1 MPKNVLYLAENAI
14 SPIQGGGIV
23 VYALL
28 RGLPAENLFGFFTY
42 ENITPAPE
50 YASRFRL
57 LPASPENDCGDNT
70 YFRPHLCPPNKVT
83 SPVANYIAGGRTF
96 AAHLANRVFRH
107 EAARTIET
115 IQSSGF
121 KPEVIFL
128 AGLSFRMLH
137 LARQLSEHY
146 DISVVMLNMDDWMS
160 DQIARS
166 SPLSNYMR
174 GAIASEMAA
183 IAPRVSLALS
193 NSPHLADELARRYR
207 IPHETVNNACFD
219 LMCGAGFKPL
229 VEKSGPL
236 IISFS
241 GALNWHLQG
250 ESLVLFSYA
259 IAELAIRRPVELHVF
274 TPWEFA
280 PIANQISIPGKV
292 IYRGFCSRQELTEHY
307 LASDYLVASTTFDE
321 QNILLFKHS
330 LATKVSDYL
339 CAGRPIISI
348 GHPEW
353 AVHDY
358 VDKHGAGISIRA
370 GRIDEIKQTVA
381 TALDWTP
388 LQRQEIG
395 RRNRNLWESAHDIT
409 VMGRKARDLLGL
421 GPVPAEL

>member
-28 RGLPAENLFGFFTY
+28 RGLPAENLLGFFTY
-42 ENITPAPE
+42 ENITPATE
-50 YASRFRL
+50 YASRFRV
-57 LPASPENDCGDNT
+57 LPAPSGQDRGDNA
-70 YFRPHLCPPNKVT
+70 YFRPNLGAPGKSA
-83 SPVANYIAGGRTF
+83 SPVASYIAGGRTF
-96 AAHLANRVFRH
+96 ATHLANRIFRQ
-107 EAARTIET
+107 EAARTSEAIR
-115 IQSSGF
+115 SSGF

-137 LARQLSEHY
+137 LARQLSEHF

-160 DQIARS
+160 DQVARS
-166 SPLSNYMR
+166 NPLSNYMR

-193 NSPHLADELARRYR
+193 NSPYLANELTRRYR
-207 IPHETVNNACFD
+207 IPHETVNNACYD
-219 LMCGAGFKPL
+219 LMHGTGFKPP

-241 GALNWHLQG
+241 GALNWSLQG

-259 IAELAIRRPVELHVF
+259 IAELATRRPVELHIF

-280 PIANQISIPGKV
+280 PIANQISIPGKI
-292 IYRGFCSRQELTEHY
+292 IYRGFCSKQELTEHY
-307 LASDYLVASTTFDE
+307 LSSDFLVASTTFNDKD
-321 QNILLFKHS
+321 ILLFKHS

-358 VDKHGAGISIRA
+358 VDRHGAGISIRT
-370 GRIDEIKQTVA
+370 GRIDEIKQAVA
-381 TALDWTP
+381 SALDWTP
-388 LQRQEIG
+388 THRQEIG
-395 RRNRNLWESAHDIT
+395 RRNRILWEAAHDIT
-409 VMGRKARDLLGL
+409 VMGRKARDILGL
-421 GPVPAEL
+421 GLVPAEL